1 MFNRFVAYYR
11 VSTDQQ
17 GRSGLGL
24 EAQQATVRAFVEAQH
39 GQLAAEFE
47 EVESGKHKD
56 RPELA
61 QAIELAKMMDATLVI
76 AKLDRLARNAFFLLS
91 LRDAGVKF
99 VACDMP
105 HANNLTITIMAAVA
119 EEEAAMISQR
129 TKAALQAA
137 RERGVKL
144 GGFRGCNITP
154 EIAKMGNAVRS
165 AKASARAEQFR
176 PEIER
181 IIAAGHKSLA
191 DIAQA
196 MNERNIPTPS
206 RRGKWAPTT
215 VMRILQK
222 TNHEPSHRAA

>member
-24 EAQQATVRAFVEAQH
+24 EAQQSTVRAFVDNQK
-39 GQLAAEFE
+39 GQLVAEFE
-47 EVESGKHKD
+47 EVESGKRKD

-61 QAIELAKMMDATLVI
+61 KAIELAKMMDATLVI
-76 AKLDRLARNAFFLLS
+76 AKLDRLARNAYFLLS

-119 EEEAAMISQR
+119 EEEAVMISQR
-129 TKAALQAA
+129 TKAALKAA

-144 GGFRGCNITP
+144 GGFRGCAITP
-154 EIAKMGNAVRS
+154 EIAKMGNAIRS
-165 AKASARAEQFR
+165 AASKARAQQFR

-181 IIAAGHKSLA
+181 IIADGQKTLRQ
-191 DIAQA
+191 IAQEL
-196 MNERNIPTPS
+196 NDRDIPTPS

-222 TNHEPSHRAA
+222 TNHEPSQRAA